1 MLTSSQRIRIE
12 QEAAA
17 RGVDPDELIAEAEA
31 VLAERDKPAPTGGSA
46 KPGKTDVPLYMYH
59 LPFVTVNEV
68 RTRWLGLDP
77 VAGGEQYAAEW
88 AAERSAAVK
97 ADEPIPPAPA
107 E

>member
-12 QEAAA
+12 QEASA

-31 VLAERDKPAPTGGSA
+31 VLAEREKAAPASGTV

-97 ADEPIPPAPA
+97 ADDVPPDAA

>member
-1 MLTSSQRIRIE
+1 MLTSSQRVRIE
-12 QEAAA
+12 QEAAS

-31 VLAERDKPAPTGGSA
+31 VLAERDKPESGS
-46 KPGKTDVPLYMYH
+46 KPGKTDLPLYMYH

-68 RTRWLGLDP
+68 RTRWLGLDA

-88 AAERSAAVK
+88 AAERSAVVK
-97 ADEPIPPAPA
+97 ADAPLPPAAA

>member
-12 QEAAA
+12 QEASA

-31 VLAERDKPAPTGGSA
+31 VLAERDKPAPSGSA

-68 RTRWLGLDP
+68 RTRWLGLDA

-88 AAERSAAVK
+88 AAERSAVAK
-97 ADEPIPPAPA
+97 AEAPVPAAPT